1 MQILWPIHKGLA
13 SMRGACPAA
22 LLLPAGLAG
31 CEHCR
36 GLGGNLRSIQVT
48 ALSAVVLSLQ
58 VAAVADLDREQSF
71 LKRYSDRCVPA
82 QHRGVRFALQRRL
95 TLLVLRAMLTARER

>member
-1 MQILWPIHKGLA
+1 MQ
-13 SMRGACPAA
+13 GACPAA
-22 LLLPAGLAG
+22 LLLLAGLDG

-58 VAAVADLDREQSF
+58 VAAEADYDREQSF
-71 LKRYSDRCVPA
+71 PKHDSDRCVPA
-82 QHRGVRFALQRRL
+82 QHRGVRFALQR
-95 TLLVLRAMLTARER
+95 